1 MFDQIKNVIV
11 DKETTYKPKR
21 TRPTI
26 SSFSIL
32 YDIGILMTFQ
42 PNINLYH
49 SPYRTDLSCLDI
61 MRNPWVV
68 CGHSSPIFYVK
79 KWVRN
84 LSWCQKRKS
93 ACRLLNNLLILIFC
107 FIASITVTTSSE
119 VPLPGKGHHHILSLE
134 ELSP

>member
-26 SSFSIL
+26 SSFSIP

-49 SPYRTDLSCLDI
+49 SPYRADLSCLDI
-61 MRNPWVV
+61 MR
-68 CGHSSPIFYVK
+68 
-79 KWVRN
+79 
-84 LSWCQKRKS
+84 
-93 ACRLLNNLLILIFC
+93 
-107 FIASITVTTSSE
+107 
-119 VPLPGKGHHHILSLE
+119 SL
-134 ELSP
+134 